1 MHQKPKKCK
10 LQLAHTICYRP
21 LRQTQHFKKQH
32 GERTLL
38 VYKLAFLTD
47 SAEKEETAKCHFES
61 DSRGKLLE
69 LISTD
74 YNQCHVTKPHFSA
87 QVIPVLS
94 EIYTISKPPRQS
106 KV

>member
-1 MHQKPKKCK
+1 M
-10 LQLAHTICYRP
+10 
-21 LRQTQHFKKQH
+21 
-32 GERTLL
+32 LL
-38 VYKLAFLTD
+38 VYKLALLTD
-47 SAEKEETAKCHFES
+47 PAENEETAKCHFES
-61 DSRGKLLE
+61 DIRGKLLG

-94 EIYTISKPPRQS
+94 EIYTISKPPRQN